1 MIGVNFNGNGGGGG
15 WWTRAEDKV
24 FEEALVLY
32 PENDPSR
39 WARIAARIPGKT
51 PVDVRDHY
59 EALVYD
65 IREIDD
71 GRVEIPRYGDDG
83 EDEEEDGE
91 GEEEGGF
98 GAARGTGRIE
108 FGGGGRKERDGERKR
123 GTPWTE
129 EEHRVVGKEFSC
141 GGDQLGCLDVLN
153 LENDVGNLE
162 GDDQSSWYRMEKCPF
177 DFISSTHFEYW
188 AFMVELRFLIGLE
201 KYGKGD
207 WRSISRKVVISRTPT
222 QVASHAQKYFIRQS
236 SAKKERKRTSI
247 HDITTVG
254 DNTPLPTVNQNRI
267 HPPIEGVPHPPMPSG
282 FQSRAHLGTL
292 DQGGSF

>member
-1 MIGVNFNGNGGGGG
+1 MIGVNFNGGGGGGG

-24 FEEALVLY
+24 FEESLVLY
-32 PENDPSR
+32 PENDSSR

-59 EALVYD
+59 EALVHD

-71 GRVEIPRYGDDG
+71 GRAEIPRYGDDG

-91 GEEEGGF
+91 GEEEEGGF

-108 FGGGGRKERDGERKR
+108 FGCGGRKERDGERKR

-129 EEHRVVGKEFSC
+129 EEHR
-141 GGDQLGCLDVLN
+141 
-153 LENDVGNLE
+153 
-162 GDDQSSWYRMEKCPF
+162 
-177 DFISSTHFEYW
+177 
-188 AFMVELRFLIGLE
+188 RFLIGLE

-247 HDITTVG
+247 HDITTLG
-254 DNTPLPTVNQNRI
+254 DNTLLPTVYQNRI
-267 HPPIEGVPHPPMPSG
+267 HPPIGGVPHLPMPSG